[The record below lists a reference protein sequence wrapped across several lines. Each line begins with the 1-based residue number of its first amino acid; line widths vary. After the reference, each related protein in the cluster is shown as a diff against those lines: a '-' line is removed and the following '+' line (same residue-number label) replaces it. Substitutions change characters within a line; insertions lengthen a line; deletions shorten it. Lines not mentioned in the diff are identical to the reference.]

1 ASYRSFAW
9 AGATPSDPG
18 TRVITG
24 LPNRAMLELSNENF
38 TYEVGAGGE
47 TGLAAGGAALFRSS
61 TQGPVEGWIA
71 DGVYKE
77 DDGADGEGQSQAIE
91 LSPSPEGD
99 QLQEEAVP
107 FRHPLLALAQAP
119 GSTPGNPGA
128 EAVAV
133 GLQGQIG
140 RYTPG
145 QGWRPE
151 SLYNSA
157 GMAQTATLRGVAWP
171 EAGRIY
177 AVGDNGTMWL
187 WRAETGLWEPDPA
200 KPFNFF
206 GNLTAIAF
214 DPGEPQLG
222 YAVGKQGVLLK
233 YGKSWEQVP
242 LPVELQ
248 QANFT
253 SVTFA
258 GGEAIATYRMLATEK
273 DGEVIETGG
282 LAVEEAG
289 NGQGWHVDSQASE
302 LLAQL
307 PSPRDAL
314 LSKVAGLPDGGAVAG
329 GPGLVIERESTTSEW
344 HLAPTP
350 LPEAQNVSAIAAYR
364 EAGGPVR
371 AIVSVEL
378 DRALNPGEADG
389 NLQHGPF
396 AGDVPAATGA
406 GQPPAFL
413 PPDPLPD
420 TGYLLEETAS
430 GWADMEHR
438 ALPVKQGGNDLPA
451 RPDPV
456 LAVLANED
464 GGEGLAVGGQTYDGG
479 GGGAQEEA
487 ETAAALRFPTA
498 AGGTDGTA
506 PAPVETQGAGINFMV
521 AGRAACGGA
530 CANLANEDV
539 GPDVWL
545 TQALQM
551 ANRIISPNHGAFL
564 YTGGRLPNNATL
576 SPGVGGEGLSAEAFG
591 REIARYGALLYSGGF
606 LPVFPAPSADVEPPG
621 IGAGPFKEI
630 VLGKTK
636 EYAPES
642 DAYAVNVTDMQNVAT
657 VRLIVL
663 DFSTGELGPAQE
675 EWLRTE
681 LKNAAEHA
689 LTPLVM
695 GSDALG
701 FKLPQTE
708 GEASKVEQANDYE
721 AVSKILIAGK
731 VAAYLFDYPSN
742 NVQTEIGKS
751 GIPAYGTGTLGYVEV
766 PQSSQRD
773 SLGSSGVLLLNVQA
787 GRASAEI
794 VPNIGQLS
802 LNAANGTLLR
812 RSEAGL
818 FEGLARRSQAGV
830 RIGAANGKG
839 TGQVIPNVYDPI
851 PFDCQGTNCGFEV
864 PTQYSFHSSEPDK
877 GGFVLHESS
886 SANPLQV
893 ELNSKQEPVSAEPME
908 VDGKTVEKGEDVVNT
923 KEELI
928 SRKLMNRS
936 ALFCAYNEGTTVV
949 SITAGGLSYSE
960 PARIQGGSTEPPCG
974 TVPLKNPPVRVQPV
988 STAVSL
994 PSSPPAP
1001 APVSPQVQAVPPPP
1015 PQPVPPPVVHRV
1027 AARPTPP
1034 LPVPHLAA
1042 VAYPLLAVVPPL
1054 APTVARPTPPSGTAS
1069 VTLPTTVAQREE
1081 EEEGAIEEVHNMAA
1095 YEQPGHGPLPTWPLG
1110 LLPIAAAA
1118 AFGLR
1123 PRSRT
1128 QRPRYA
1134 RAGSA
1139 PTGFEKL
1146 DRQNP

>member
-1 ASYRSFAW
+1 MGVAVLLAVLSALVLWRGTGGQLTPARATPDGAVPIAGDSYTPELGVPATGMVAFGSSPQDATGETWAYGLLGQVPASVGGQSYSGQYALLERDDSSPDWRVVPLPPGPEGKPLATREGEGPAAYHALAGQATAVGGVVLLVGQHIVARDPGNQPGNQPVLVPQPTEISESGGSGSSSSSSSSGAGAATGAAEAGTLEPGESLLPPTGSTVTVPYAGIEEEDARTGILIAPYGDGAAAGAHEARFGILHYDGHEWTREPIALTAGEQSGFTPQALACGGAQADPQGSSPQDCWLLASYSASGGQSHLALFRRVHSGEAPGWTWQLQPVSDWMLGEASPPEGVSSVNVTPLGVGAQMLTATAQGVWVDFQARVDGEAAAFDASELVLDPAGEGGAASPSTVAGTWCFPTSSACGRSLGGALPASYRSFAW

-371 AIVSVEL
+371 AIVSVE
-378 DRALNPGEADG
+378 
-389 NLQHGPF
+389 
-396 AGDVPAATGA
+396 
-406 GQPPAFL
+406 
-413 PPDPLPD
+413 PPDSWIPMTSTRWPRAAISS
-420 TGYLLEETAS
+420 AS
-430 GWADMEHR
+430 AFDS
-438 ALPVKQGGNDLPA
+438 LVSQP
-451 RPDPV
+451 RP
-456 LAVLANED
+456 
-464 GGEGLAVGGQTYDGG
+464 T
-479 GGGAQEEA
+479 
-487 ETAAALRFPTA
+487 TS
-498 AGGTDGTA
+498 TA
-506 PAPVETQGAGINFMV
+506 PT
-521 AGRAACGGA
+521 
-530 CANLANEDV
+530 
-539 GPDVWL
+539 
-545 TQALQM
+545 
-551 ANRIISPNHGAFL
+551 
-564 YTGGRLPNNATL
+564 
-576 SPGVGGEGLSAEAFG
+576 FG
-591 REIARYGALLYSGGF
+591 F
-606 LPVFPAPSADVEPPG
+606 
-621 IGAGPFKEI
+621 
-630 VLGKTK
+630 
-636 EYAPES
+636 
-642 DAYAVNVTDMQNVAT
+642 
-657 VRLIVL
+657 
-663 DFSTGELGPAQE
+663 
-675 EWLRTE
+675 
-681 LKNAAEHA
+681 
-689 LTPLVM
+689 
-695 GSDALG
+695 
-701 FKLPQTE
+701 
-708 GEASKVEQANDYE
+708 
-721 AVSKILIAGK
+721 
-731 VAAYLFDYPSN
+731 
-742 NVQTEIGKS
+742 
-751 GIPAYGTGTLGYVEV
+751 
-766 PQSSQRD
+766 
-773 SLGSSGVLLLNVQA
+773 
-787 GRASAEI
+787 
-794 VPNIGQLS
+794 
-802 LNAANGTLLR
+802 AANP
-812 RSEAGL
+812 AM
-818 FEGLARRSQAGV
+818 V
-830 RIGAANGKG
+830 R
-839 TGQVIPNVYDPI
+839 
-851 PFDCQGTNCGFEV
+851 
-864 PTQYSFHSSEPDK
+864 
-877 GGFVLHESS
+877 FVC
-886 SANPLQV
+886 
-893 ELNSKQEPVSAEPME
+893 SK
-908 VDGKTVEKGEDVVNT
+908 
-923 KEELI
+923 
-928 SRKLMNRS
+928 
-936 ALFCAYNEGTTVV
+936 
-949 SITAGGLSYSE
+949 
-960 PARIQGGSTEPPCG
+960 
-974 TVPLKNPPVRVQPV
+974 
-988 STAVSL
+988 
-994 PSSPPAP
+994 
-1001 APVSPQVQAVPPPP
+1001 
-1015 PQPVPPPVVHRV
+1015 
-1027 AARPTPP
+1027 
-1034 LPVPHLAA
+1034 
-1042 VAYPLLAVVPPL
+1042 
-1054 APTVARPTPPSGTAS
+1054 
-1069 VTLPTTVAQREE
+1069 
-1081 EEEGAIEEVHNMAA
+1081 
-1095 YEQPGHGPLPTWPLG
+1095 
-1110 LLPIAAAA
+1110 
-1118 AFGLR
+1118 
-1123 PRSRT
+1123 
-1128 QRPRYA
+1128 
-1134 RAGSA
+1134 SA
-1139 PTGFEKL
+1139 PTCAQPVGWVTVTTSGTL
-1146 DRQNP
+1146 RPMRSTM